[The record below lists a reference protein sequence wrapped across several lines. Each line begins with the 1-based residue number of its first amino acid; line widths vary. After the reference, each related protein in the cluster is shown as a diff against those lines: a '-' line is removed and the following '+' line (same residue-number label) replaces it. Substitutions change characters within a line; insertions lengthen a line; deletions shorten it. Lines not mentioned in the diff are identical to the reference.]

1 LRGPPG
7 GYAVGMDQERE
18 DTGQTQHDV
27 DQIQGQ
33 PGSGYPEEQP
43 GGSGDEDTGGEST
56 GGRSGSTRGRPSSGS
71 SEGESGEGSQST
83 GNPGAAG

>member
-1 LRGPPG
+1 
-7 GYAVGMDQERE
+7 MDQERE

-33 PGSGYPEEQP
+33 PAGSGYPEEEP
-43 GGSGDEDTGGEST
+43 GNAGDDDTGGAST
-56 GGRSGSTRGRPSSGS
+56 QDRSGSSRGTPGGGS